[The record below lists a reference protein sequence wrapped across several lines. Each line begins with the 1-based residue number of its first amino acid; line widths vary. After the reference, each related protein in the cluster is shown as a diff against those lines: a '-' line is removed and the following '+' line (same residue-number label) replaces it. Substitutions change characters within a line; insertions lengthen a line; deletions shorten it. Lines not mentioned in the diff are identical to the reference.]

1 MILGTITFL
10 MEKAVQPSKTSKFLM
25 EKWVSRTLTGQISPR
40 SVVLVS
46 GKIWGLQHSTSLR
59 SPILRIPFLD
69 RGILRHRLIEL
80 SM

>member
-10 MEKAVQPSKTSKFLM
+10 MEKAVQPSKTDEFLM
-25 EKWVSRTLTGQISPR
+25 EKWVSRSLTGQISPR

-59 SPILRIPFLD
+59 SPLYRFLFQD
-69 RGILRHRLIEL
+69 RGF
-80 SM
+80 